1 MTKASVEIV
10 VPVYNK
16 EAALPDSIR
25 RLTAFLETNLTNP
38 WLVTIAD
45 NASIDNTRAV
55 SESLCQ
61 EIPGVDYFYLPE
73 KGRGRALRQAWLHS
87 EADIVS
93 YMDVD
98 LSTDLA
104 HFPQLIAALETGSH
118 VAAGSRLSRESR
130 VTRGFKREFIS
141 RCYNLMV
148 KTLFLNPFP
157 DAQCG
162 FKAMTRTTA
171 QAIIPHIKNNNWFFD
186 TELLLIAA
194 KRGYRISS
202 IPVKWDDDPTTTVR
216 IAGAATEHFKGL
228 LRLRFGGIPKV
239 ARPESRSSFNPES

>member
-1 MTKASVEIV
+1 MPQASVEIV
-10 VPVYNK
+10 VPVYNE

-25 RLTAFLETNLTNP
+25 RLTAFLEVNLPNP
-38 WLVTIAD
+38 WRVTIAD
-45 NASIDNTRAV
+45 NASVDATRAV
-55 SESLCQ
+55 AESLGR
-61 EIPGVDYFYLPE
+61 EIPGVDYFYLPQ
-73 KGRGRALRQAWLHS
+73 KGRGLALRTAWLNS

-104 HFPQLIAALETGSH
+104 HFPQLIAALESGAH
-118 VAAGSRLSRESR
+118 IAIGSRLSRESR
-130 VTRGFKREFIS
+130 VTRGFKREFTS
-141 RCYNLMV
+141 RCYNLLI
-148 KTLFLNPFP
+148 KALFFTAFP

-162 FKAMTRTTA
+162 FKALTRPAA
-171 QAIIPHIKNNNWFFD
+171 QAILPHIANNNWFFD

-202 IPVKWDDDPTTTVR
+202 IPVRWEDDPTSTVN
-216 IAGAATEHFKGL
+216 ITGTALEDIKGL

-239 ARPESRSSFNPES
+239 PGPQD

>member
-10 VPVYNK
+10 VPVYNE

-25 RLTAFLETNLTNP
+25 RLTAFLDANLTNP

-104 HFPQLIAALETGSH
+104 HFPQLISG
-118 VAAGSRLSRESR
+118 V
-130 VTRGFKREFIS
+130 
-141 RCYNLMV
+141 
-148 KTLFLNPFP
+148 
-157 DAQCG
+157 
-162 FKAMTRTTA
+162 
-171 QAIIPHIKNNNWFFD
+171 
-186 TELLLIAA
+186 
-194 KRGYRISS
+194 
-202 IPVKWDDDPTTTVR
+202 
-216 IAGAATEHFKGL
+216 
-228 LRLRFGGIPKV
+228 
-239 ARPESRSSFNPES
+239 